1 MKEMQI
7 KTTQEY
13 CIQPAKKKKKIA
25 TPRVSVGL
33 KTVPVV
39 HSW

>member
-13 CIQPAKKKKKIA
+13 CIQPAKKKIA